1 MTFPLYFAIPLR
13 MSVET
18 KKSTYRS
25 NIYKQIL
32 DFFFPRICIACEK
45 QYTDTESAI
54 CIHCLWNLPRTDPQ
68 MHEILRSRFFGK
80 LEVNQVYAFLKFSKK
95 GKVQKIL
102 HALKYKNQ
110 SDLASFLGKIYAQEL
125 IKEPLIDQIDYL
137 IPVPLHIKRQKERG
151 YNQAQKFADGLAQII
166 QKPVLTDLVERQVNT
181 LSQTKTKNRY
191 GRYKNIE
198 KAFQITDNEI
208 IKEKTIAIIDDVL
221 TTGSTIEVLGNE
233 LKKAGAK
240 NLYVITL
247 AAAQYH

>member
-1 MTFPLYFAIPLR
+1 MYFAISLR

-18 KKSTYRS
+18 KKNTYRS

-54 CIHCLWNLPRTDPQ
+54 CIHCLWNLPRTNPQ
-68 MHEILRSRFFGK
+68 IDGILDSRFWGK
-80 LEVNQVYAFLKFSKK
+80 LEIEGVHSFLKFSKK

-110 SDLASFLGKIYAQEL
+110 PELASFLGKIYAQEL
-125 IKEPLIDQIDYL
+125 ENESFVHQVDYL
-137 IPVPLHIKRQKERG
+137 LPVPLHIKRQKERG
-151 YNQAQKFADGLAQII
+151 YNQAREFAEGLGKVL
-166 QKPVLTDLVERQVNT
+166 QKPVLNDIVERQVNT
-181 LSQTKTKNRY
+181 LSQTKTKSRF
-191 GRYKNIE
+191 GRFKNLE
-198 KAFQITDNEI
+198 KAFQIIDNELVNN
-208 IKEKTIAIIDDVL
+208 KSIAIIDDVL